1 MEVNLPS
8 LAAVQDLTIE
18 NVTSLSM
25 PALYQM
31 TVQLLIAGSSI
42 DSFSTIP
49 LRNGG
54 DIMFIDNPV
63 LSNISMPD
71 LTSLSG
77 DLVITGNEALK
88 QIAGFSGLADVQ
100 GNIDVTGNYTE

>member
-31 TVQLLIAGSSI
+31 TGQLLIAGSSI
-42 DSFSTIP
+42 DSFSTGP
-49 LRNGG
+49 LQNGG